1 MVWQTP
7 RSYAMLSIGAA
18 VVTIALKFS
27 AYLLT
32 GSIGLF
38 SDAAESLVNLIA
50 ALVALWALTIA
61 ARPPDE
67 EHTFGHAKAEYF
79 ASGLEG
85 ALILL
90 AAVSI
95 TLTAWER
102 LQYPQPLENVDI
114 GLTVSVVAA
123 ALNGG
128 VALVLRRAGQRF
140 RSITLEADAQH
151 LLTDVWTSAGVVIGI
166 VLVQITGW
174 FVLDPLIAIAVAVN
188 IVWTGV
194 RLLRE
199 TGYGL
204 LDSALPSDEQQTIAE
219 ILARYTPHGILFH
232 ALRTRRSGPRRF
244 VSLHVLVPG
253 TWTVQQGHD
262 LCEEIELAIGQALPE
277 SNVLTH
283 LEPLEDPTA
292 WDDQELDRAE
302 TQLHERRSD
311 RDALHR
317 T

>member
-1 MVWQTP
+1 MDWQTP
-7 RSYAMLSIGAA
+7 RTYALVSIAA
-18 VVTIALKFS
+18 AILTIALKFG

-50 ALVALWALTIA
+50 ALIALWALTLA

-67 EHTFGHAKAEYF
+67 EHTFGHSKAEYF

-95 TLTAWER
+95 AATAWDR
-102 LQYPQPLENVDI
+102 LQYPQPLDNVGV
-114 GLTVSVVAA
+114 GLVVSLVAA
-123 ALNGG
+123 GLNGG
-128 VALVLRRAGQRF
+128 VALILRRAGRRL

-166 VLVQITGW
+166 ILVQLTGW
-174 FVLDPLIAIAVAVN
+174 LILDPLIAIAVAIN
-188 IVWTGV
+188 IIWTGV

-204 LDSALPSDEQQTIAE
+204 LDTALPNDEQRIINA
-219 ILARYTPHGILFH
+219 ILERYAPQGILFH
-232 ALRTRRSGPRRF
+232 ALRTRRAGPRRF

-253 TWTVQQGHD
+253 TWSVQQGHD

-277 SNVLTH
+277 SHVTTH
-283 LEPLEDPTA
+283 LEPLEDPSA
-292 WDDQELDRAE
+292 WADQGLDRVSQAGQPE
-302 TQLHERRSD
+302 QPTTQRV
-311 RDALHR
+311 
-317 T
+317 